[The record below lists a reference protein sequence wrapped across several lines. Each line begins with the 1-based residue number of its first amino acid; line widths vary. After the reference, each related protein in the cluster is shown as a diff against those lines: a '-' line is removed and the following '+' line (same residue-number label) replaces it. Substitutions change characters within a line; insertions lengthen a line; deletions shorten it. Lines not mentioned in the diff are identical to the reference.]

1 MASRAKRKMTLA
13 NSSSRAALG
22 EALRMALDALRAH
35 KLRSYLTLLGIV
47 LAVTTLVAVMS
58 VVNGLNLYV
67 ADRVANLGA
76 NVFVVDRM
84 GIITNARRF
93 IEAQRR
99 PPLTAE
105 DYRALAGGQL
115 QYSGSVAAVETSVT
129 DVRAGNELSEDAN
142 LIGATPN
149 YGEIRRLNVASGR
162 FFTEADEL
170 HRQPVCFLGAQ
181 MAARLFPNVDA
192 IGRSVRAGNR
202 SYRVI
207 GVAGAIGAV
216 FGISQ
221 DNFLLIPFA
230 TYRAGWHA
238 PNRSVTL
245 FVQAR
250 DPELMEAA
258 QDEVRLIL
266 RTRHHLAYNAA
277 DDFGMLASASIL
289 ALWGRITSEVF
300 ALAVWLTAVFLVV
313 GGIVIMN
320 IMLASV
326 TERTHEIGIRKAVGA
341 RRGHIL
347 IQFLAESAAL
357 SALGG
362 VIGVALAMALAGVV
376 RATTP
381 MPVVTSADAVVASLA
396 ISTGVGLFFGIYP
409 AWRAARLSPIEALR
423 AEV

>member
-1 MASRAKRKMTLA
+1 MPSGARRKMTLA

-35 KLRSYLTLLGIV
+35 KLRSYLTLLGVV

-93 IEAQRR
+93 VEAQRR

-105 DYRALAGGQL
+105 DYRVLSGGRL
-115 QYSGSVAAVETSVT
+115 QFSRSVAAVETSVT

-170 HRQPVCFLGAQ
+170 HRQPICFLGAQ
-181 MAARLFPNVDA
+181 LAASLFPNVDA
-192 IGRSVRAGNR
+192 IGRSVRAGNH

-207 GVAGAIGAV
+207 GVAASIGTV

-221 DNFLLIPFA
+221 DNFLLIPFS

-245 FVQAR
+245 FIQAR
-250 DPELMEAA
+250 DPELIQAA

-266 RTRHHLAYNAA
+266 RTRHRLAYNDP
-277 DDFGMLASASIL
+277 DDFGMLVSASIL
-289 ALWGRITSEVF
+289 ALWERITSEVF
-300 ALAVWLTAVFLVV
+300 TLAVWLTAVFLVV

-362 VIGVALAMALAGVV
+362 VIGVTLAMAIAAVV

-381 MPVVTSADAVVASLA
+381 MPVVTSLSAVIISLA

-409 AWRAARLSPIEALR
+409 AWRAARLAPIEALR

>member
-1 MASRAKRKMTLA
+1 MVAGAERRMTPA
-13 NSSSRAALG
+13 TQSSRAALG
-22 EALRMALDALRAH
+22 EAFRLALDALRAH

-99 PPLTAE
+99 PPLTVE
-105 DYRALAGGQL
+105 DYRALTGQL
-115 QYSGSVAAVETSVT
+115 QLSANVAAVENSTT
-129 DVRAGNELSEDAN
+129 DVRSGSELFEDAN
-142 LIGATPN
+142 LIGVTPN
-149 YGEIRRLNVASGR
+149 YLDIRRLNVAAGR
-162 FFTEADEL
+162 FFTEADEFR
-170 HRQPVCFLGAQ
+170 RQPVCFLGAE
-181 MAARLFPNVDA
+181 MATRFFPSVDP
-192 IGRSVRAGNR
+192 IGRSVRAGNH
-202 SYRVI
+202 SYQVI
-207 GVAGAIGAV
+207 GVAATIGTV

-221 DNFLLIPFA
+221 DNFVLIPFS

-238 PNRSVTL
+238 PNRSVSL

-266 RTRHHLAYNAA
+266 RARHHLDYNAP
-277 DDFGMLASASIL
+277 DDFGMIASASIL
-289 ALWGRITSEVF
+289 ALWGRITSQVF
-300 ALAVWLTAVFLVV
+300 TLAVWLTAVFLVV
-313 GGIVIMN
+313 GGIVVMN

-341 RRGHIL
+341 RREHIL
-347 IQFLAESAAL
+347 IQFLVESAAL

-362 VIGVALAMALAGVV
+362 LIGVMLAMAITAVV
-376 RATTP
+376 RTVTP
-381 MPVVTSADAVVASLA
+381 MPVVTSTGAVVTSLA

-409 AWRAARLSPIEALR
+409 AWRASRLHPIEALR
-423 AEV
+423 AEI

>member
-1 MASRAKRKMTLA
+1 
-13 NSSSRAALG
+13 
-22 EALRMALDALRAH
+22 MALDALRAH
-35 KLRSYLTLLGIV
+35 KLRSYLTLLGVV

-76 NVFVVDRM
+76 NVFVVDRI
-84 GIITNARRF
+84 GIITNARLF
-93 IEAQRR
+93 LEAQRR

-105 DYRALAGGQL
+105 DYRALADGQL
-115 QYSGSVAAVETSVT
+115 RYSRGLAAVETSVT

-170 HRQPVCFLGAQ
+170 HRQPLCFLGAQ
-181 MAARLFPNVDA
+181 TAARLFPNVDP
-192 IGRSVRAGNR
+192 IGRSVRAGNH
-202 SYRVI
+202 SYTVI
-207 GVAGAIGAV
+207 GVAAALGTV
-216 FGISQ
+216 FGLPL
-221 DNFLLIPFA
+221 DNFLIIPFS
-230 TYRAGWHA
+230 TYRAGWHT
-238 PNRSVTL
+238 PNRSVSL

-250 DPELMEAA
+250 DPELIQAA
-258 QDEVRLIL
+258 QDEVRVIL
-266 RTRHHLAYNAA
+266 RTRHRLSYNDP
-277 DDFGMLASASIL
+277 DDFGMLVSASIL
-289 ALWGRITSEVF
+289 SLWERITSEVF

-347 IQFLAESAAL
+347 VQFLAESAAL

-362 VIGVALAMALAGVV
+362 LIGVALAMSIAAVV
-376 RATTP
+376 RAVTP
-381 MPVVTSADAVVASLA
+381 MPVVTSLGAVVISLA

-409 AWRAARLSPIEALR
+409 AWRASRLSPIEALR

>member
-1 MASRAKRKMTLA
+1 MTPAAAS
-13 NSSSRAALG
+13 SSSRAALG
-22 EALRMALDALRAH
+22 EAFRLALDALRAH
-35 KLRSYLTLLGIV
+35 KMRSYLTLLGIV

-84 GIITNARRF
+84 GIITNARLF
-93 IEAQRR
+93 VAAQRR

-115 QYSGSVAAVETSVT
+115 QFSGSVGAVENSIT

-142 LIGATPN
+142 IMGVTPN
-149 YGEIRRLNVASGR
+149 YGEIRRINVASGR
-162 FFTEADEL
+162 FITEADEL
-170 HRQPVCFLGAQ
+170 HRQQVCFLGAQ
-181 MAARLFPNVDA
+181 VATRLFPNVDA
-192 IGRSVRAGNR
+192 VGRSVRAGNQ

-207 GVAGAIGAV
+207 GVATVAGTVLGV
-216 FGISQ
+216 TQ
-221 DNFLLIPFA
+221 DNFLLIPFS

-238 PNRSVTL
+238 PNRSVSL

-266 RTRHHLAYNAA
+266 RTRHHLAYNDP
-277 DDFGMLASASIL
+277 DDFGIIASASIL
-289 ALWGRITSEVF
+289 ALWERITSQVF
-300 ALAVWLTAVFLVV
+300 VLAVWLTAVFLVV

-341 RRGHIL
+341 RRDHIL
-347 IQFLAESAAL
+347 IQFLVESAAL

-362 VIGVALAMALAGVV
+362 VIGVAMAMAIAAVV
-376 RATTP
+376 RAVTP
-381 MPVVTSADAVVASLA
+381 MPVVTSTGAVVISLA

-409 AWRAARLSPIEALR
+409 AWRASRLHPIEALR

>member
-1 MASRAKRKMTLA
+1 VTPIT
-13 NSSSRAALG
+13 SSSRAALG
-22 EALRMALDALRAH
+22 EAFRMALDALRSH

-47 LAVTTLVAVMS
+47 LAVATLVAVMS

-67 ADRVANLGA
+67 ADKVANLGA
-76 NVFVVDRM
+76 NVFVVDRV
-84 GIITNARRF
+84 GIITNARAF
-93 IEAQRR
+93 AAAQRR

-115 QYSGSVAAVETSVT
+115 QLSGNVGAVENSVT
-129 DVRAGNELSEDAN
+129 DARAGSELFENAT
-142 LIGATPN
+142 IMGVTPN
-149 YGEIRRLNVASGR
+149 YGEIRKINAASGR
-162 FFTEADEL
+162 FFSEADEL
-170 HRQPVCFLGAQ
+170 HRQQVCFLGAQ
-181 MAARLFPNVDA
+181 VAARLFPNVDA
-192 IGRSVRAGNR
+192 IGRDVRAGNQ

-207 GVAGAIGAV
+207 GVAVVIGSV
-216 FGISQ
+216 LGIPQ
-221 DNFLLIPFA
+221 DNFLLIPFS
-230 TYRAGWHA
+230 TYRAEWHT

-258 QDEVRLIL
+258 QDEVRLML
-266 RTRHHLAYNAA
+266 RTRHHLTYSAP
-277 DDFGMLASASIL
+277 DDFGMLGSASIL
-289 ALWGRITSEVF
+289 ALWERITSQVF
-300 ALAVWLTAVFLVV
+300 ALAVWLTSVFLVV

-347 IQFLAESAAL
+347 VQFLAESAAL

-362 VIGVALAMALAGVV
+362 LIGVGLAMAVAAVV

-381 MPVVTSADAVVASLA
+381 MPVVTSTGAVVASLA

-409 AWRAARLSPIEALR
+409 AWRAARLAPIEALR

>member
-1 MASRAKRKMTLA
+1 MTLA

-22 EALRMALDALRAH
+22 EAFRMALDALRAH

-99 PPLTAE
+99 PPLTAD

-149 YGEIRRLNVASGR
+149 YGDIRRLNVASGR

-181 MAARLFPNVDA
+181 LATRLFPNVDA
-192 IGRSVRAGNR
+192 VGRSVRAGNQ

-207 GVAGAIGAV
+207 GVAASIGAV

-266 RTRHHLAYNAA
+266 RTRHHLAYNAP

-289 ALWGRITSEVF
+289 ALWGRITGEVF

-362 VIGVALAMALAGVV
+362 LIGVALAMALAAVV

-381 MPVVTSADAVVASLA
+381 MPVVTSAGAVVGSLA